1 MSGHMNYPKE
11 LTSTYEIYEQIGEGG
26 GGTVYRALHKRL
38 QKTVVLK
45 KIIGNY
51 TNIQDCRTEVDIL
64 KNLRNS
70 YLPQVL
76 DFIESPEG
84 IYTVMDFIPGK
95 SLKQMTDEGH
105 KFKEKEVLKYAR
117 QLCEALDYLHS
128 QNPPIIHGD
137 IKPANI
143 MVTPEGNVCLID
155 FNISGFLEGKGAQ
168 AFGYTPGFSS
178 PEQAEGYEAICRRLA
193 EQTAAVTND
202 PDKKTEILRQDDDK
216 TVMLSQDDDKTVM
229 LSQDND
235 KTVMLSQ
242 DDDKTVL
249 LSQDGNSTD
258 LSVQD
263 EDKTMLL
270 FQNED
275 SDKTALLFQSKQE
288 DRKQKEQKQ
297 PVQPLSE
304 SQIAA
309 IGEGIIIDKRSDVFS
324 LGATLYTLLT
334 GKILNVQVMNV
345 ELPEISDG
353 FWIVLSKALERNP
366 EKRYPDAGKMLQALW
381 QVHKKS
387 RRYRSLL
394 YRQQIVSMLII
405 LLIAAGVFFII
416 EGRRV
421 MESERQDSYFELVA
435 QMEDGAQS
443 GMGQE
448 EFEQLYTT
456 ATEMYP
462 AYFDAYYEMAYYLF
476 QNGEYEALV
485 QYVEELNR
493 MPLDKNDELR
503 GSTYYLYGECLF
515 RLEDYEKAVN
525 GYRTSLMY
533 QQENPSVYR
542 DYAISLVY
550 LDRVEDASEVLD
562 EAILAGMDQVDVYMV
577 SGEIERINGNYQE
590 ALANIKNVS
599 EEAEDEYL
607 LQRAFVMGSRT
618 YEDMHTDEALLQDVE
633 WLQEGIARLSMSNRL
648 LLYER
653 LAQDYITL
661 GENMS
666 ENGYYAAAVD
676 VFRQIAES
684 GWDTYKTYNNAV
696 ILCMRMDDLEQAEQ
710 WASEMQNHYPE
721 HYVTYVRLAYLELQK
736 QNQKENSDRDYAAF
750 DAYYQEAKERYEDQV
765 SGNVT
770 DAEMQQLEVSW
781 QQVADGG
788 WFE

>member
-1 MSGHMNYPKE
+1 MEYPKE
-11 LTSTYEIYEQIGEGG
+11 LTNTYEIYEQIGEGG

-95 SLKQMTDEGH
+95 SLKQMMDEGH
-105 KFKEKEVLKYAR
+105 KFKEKEVLKYTR

-155 FNISGFLEGKGAQ
+155 FNISGFLEGKGAR

-178 PEQAEGYEAICRRLA
+178 PEQVEGCEAILKRLA
-193 EQTAAVTND
+193 EQTAMLKRDTE
-202 PDKKTEILRQDDDK
+202 DKMVLPPQDDDS
-216 TVMLSQDDDKTVM
+216 TVLLSEDDD
-229 LSQDND
+229 S
-235 KTVMLSQ
+235 
-242 DDDKTVL
+242 TVL
-249 LSQDGNSTD
+249 LSQDEDETVLLPASD
-258 LSVQD
+258 D
-263 EDKTMLL
+263 EDKTVL
-270 FQNED
+270 
-275 SDKTALLFQSKQE
+275 
-288 DRKQKEQKQ
+288 QKKPEN
-297 PVQPLSE
+297 PVQTIPE
-304 SQIAA
+304 SKIAA
-309 IGEGIIIDKRSDVFS
+309 IGEGIIIDKRSDIFS

-334 GKILNVQVMNV
+334 GKILNVKEMNI

-353 FWIVLSKALERNP
+353 FWIILSKSLERKPDN
-366 EKRYPDAGKMLQALW
+366 RYPDAGKMLKAVL

-387 RRYRSLL
+387 RRYRKLL
-394 YRQQIVSMLII
+394 HQQQIASMLII
-405 LLIAAGVFFII
+405 FLIAAGVFFII
-416 EGRRV
+416 EGRRT
-421 MESERQDSYFELVA
+421 MELERQESYFVLVA
-435 QMEDGAQS
+435 QMEAGVQS
-443 GMGQE
+443 AMGQE

-462 AYFDAYYEMAYYLF
+462 AYFEAYYEMAYYLF
-476 QNGEYEALV
+476 QNGEYESLV

-503 GSTYYLYGECLF
+503 SNMYYLYGESLF
-515 RLEDYEKAVN
+515 RLEDYQKAVN

-550 LDRVEDASEVLD
+550 LDRVEDASEVLE
-562 EAILAGMDQVDVYMV
+562 EAISAGMDQVDVYMV
-577 SGEIERINGNYQE
+577 NGEIERMNGNYQE
-590 ALANIKNVS
+590 ALVNIKNVS
-599 EEAEDEYL
+599 VGTEDEYL
-607 LQRAFVMGSRT
+607 LQRAYIMGSKT
-618 YEDMHTDEALLQDVE
+618 YEDMNTNEALEQDVE
-633 WLQEGIARLSMSNRL
+633 WLQEGLARLTMNNRL
-648 LLYER
+648 LLYQR

-661 GENMS
+661 GENTS
-666 ENGYYAAAVD
+666 ENEYYAAAVD
-676 VFRQIAES
+676 VFRQITEI
-684 GWDTYKTYNNAV
+684 GWDTYMTYNNAV
-696 ILCMRMDDLEQAEQ
+696 ILCMRMGDLEQAER
-710 WASEMQNHYPE
+710 WALEMQDHYPE
-721 HYVTYVRLAYLELQK
+721 HYVTYVRLAYLELEK
-736 QNQKENSDRDYAAF
+736 QNQKENSDRDYADF
-750 DAYYQEAKERYEDQV
+750 DRYYQEAKTHYEDQV

-770 DAEMQQLEVSW
+770 DAEMQQLEISR